1 MRGLTITLIALT
13 TISSAAQAGPSRSLS
28 LAAYEPPQAQT
39 VQTSTERK
47 ADVPTAPKPDEQ
59 ETVKSPASAPAKEVV
74 KPVKR
79 RMSTE
84 SRVILELHR
93 HGIYW

>member
-1 MRGLTITLIALT
+1 MRGLIIALITLTAV
-13 TISSAAQAGPSRSLS
+13 SSTAQAGPSRSLS
-28 LAAYEPPQAQT
+28 LAAYEPPQGQT

-59 ETVKSPASAPAKEVV
+59 ETVKAPASAPAAEVI